1 MDDIDFDD
9 IDFDDLSDYSET
21 KSDYGP
27 SSTQALPEPI
37 IVPEIDPHWINLD
50 TMLAWMKVCDE
61 KHNCLNLDFKEFGSA
76 PTWLID
82 VCQECLTSPASLPGR
97 TRYCALSY
105 VWGQVETSK
114 LNKDTQDKF
123 CQPGAFSSDNTDVII
138 PKTVRHA
145 MKLVKALGERY
156 LWVDSFCTLQ
166 DDRTHLNA
174 ELRNMG
180 AIYNRAS
187 LTIVAA
193 TGWDANEGLR
203 GLRDISQRRH
213 LAGNFADDLNKYTNP
228 EHMIWVSSYYDPL
241 ESSALDR
248 FYSNFSR

>member
-1 MDDIDFDD
+1 MDDIDFDN
-9 IDFDDLSDYSET
+9 LSDYSET

-27 SSTQALPEPI
+27 NSSQALPEPI

-50 TMLAWMKVCDE
+50 TMRAWMKVCDE
-61 KHNCLNLDFKEFGSA
+61 NHNCLNLDSREFGSA

-82 VCQECLTSPASLPGR
+82 VDQECLTSPASLPGR

-105 VWGQVETSK
+105 VWGRVETSK

-123 CQPGAFSSDNTDVII
+123 CQPGAFSSENVDVVI

-180 AIYNRAS
+180 AIYNGAS

-203 GLRDISQRRH
+203 GLKDISQRRH
-213 LAGNFADDLNKYTNP
+213 LAGNFADDLNKYINP
-228 EHMIWVSSYYDPL
+228 EHMIWVGQDYD
-241 ESSALDR
+241 ALDTLNIPAN
-248 FYSNFSR
+248 Y